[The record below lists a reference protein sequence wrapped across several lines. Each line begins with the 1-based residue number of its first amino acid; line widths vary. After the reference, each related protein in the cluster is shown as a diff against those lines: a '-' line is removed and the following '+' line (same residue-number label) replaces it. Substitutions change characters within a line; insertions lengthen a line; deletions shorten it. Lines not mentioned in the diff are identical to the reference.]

1 MLRKTTIL
9 AASALMALSAGA
21 AYAQRMPGG
30 SQQLCAPRAAL
41 VEKLK
46 AEFDEEPESVGV
58 THSGGLFEVLASSS
72 GTWTV
77 LATGP
82 NGVSCLVLSGDG
94 WMSKER
100 NATEKAQ
107 GAAKKIDM

>member
-9 AASALMALSAGA
+9 AASAFLALTAGA
-21 AYAQRMPGG
+21 AQAQQRMPGG

-46 AEFDEEPESVGV
+46 SEFDEEPQSVGV
-58 THSGGLFEVLASSS
+58 THSGGLFEVLSSAS

-94 WMSKER
+94 WITKDREPD
-100 NATEKAQ
+100 KAQ
-107 GAAKKIDM
+107 GASKKVDM

>member
-1 MLRKTTIL
+1 MLRKSLIL
-9 AASALMALSAGA
+9 AAAALTVSFVTA
-21 AYAQRMPGG
+21 AEAQRLPN
-30 SQQLCAPRAAL
+30 SQQICAPRAQI

-46 AEFDEEPESVGV
+46 AEFNEEPQAIGV
-58 THSGGLFEVLASSS
+58 THSGGLFEILSSES

-94 WMSKER
+94 WMSKMDR
-100 NATEKAQ
+100 DNATKVE
-107 GAAKKIDM
+107 GAKRNL

>member
-1 MLRKTTIL
+1 MLRKSLFLTATAL
-9 AASALMALSAGA
+9 TVSFVTAAQAQ
-21 AYAQRMPGG
+21 QRMPN
-30 SQQLCAPRAAL
+30 SQQICAPRAQL

-46 AEFDEEPESVGV
+46 AEFKEEPQAIGV
-58 THSGGLFEVLASSS
+58 THSGGLFEILSSES

-94 WMSKER
+94 WMSKMDRDNSTKVEGKR
-100 NATEKAQ
+100 NL
-107 GAAKKIDM
+107 

>member
-1 MLRKTTIL
+1 MLRKPLIL
-9 AASALMALSAGA
+9 TAMALTVSFVSVAQA
-21 AYAQRMPGG
+21 QQRMPNG
-30 SQQLCAPRAAL
+30 QQVCAPRAAL

-46 AEFDEEPESVGV
+46 SEFNEEPQAIGV
-58 THSGGLFEVLASSS
+58 THSGGLFEILSSDS

-94 WMSKER
+94 WMSKMER
-100 NATEKAQ
+100 ENKAT
-107 GAAKKIDM
+107 GASKKDL

>member
-1 MLRKTTIL
+1 MLRKTMIL
-9 AASALMALSAGA
+9 TAMAFTVSFVTSAQ
-21 AYAQRMPGG
+21 AQRMPN
-30 SQQLCAPRAAL
+30 SQQICAPRATL

-46 AEFDEEPESVGV
+46 AEFNEEPQAIGV
-58 THSGGLFEVLASSS
+58 THSGGLFEVLSSDS

-94 WMSKER
+94 WMSKMER
-100 NATEKAQ
+100 ENKAT
-107 GAAKKIDM
+107 GASKKDL

>member
-1 MLRKTTIL
+1 MRRSVIL
-9 AASALMALSAGA
+9 TAMALTALTVSTAHA
-21 AYAQRMPGG
+21 QQRMPN
-30 SQQLCAPRAAL
+30 SQQVCAPRAAL

-46 AEFDEEPESVGV
+46 SEFDEEPQAIGV
-58 THSGGLFEVLASSS
+58 THNGGLFEILSSAA

-94 WMSKER
+94 WMSKMDREP
-100 NATEKAQ
+100 NTTKAQ
-107 GAAKKIDM
+107 GAKRLDM

>member
-1 MLRKTTIL
+1 MLRKTTFL
-9 AASALMALSAGA
+9 AASALVALSAGA
-21 AYAQRMPGG
+21 ALAQGMPNGR
-30 SQQLCAPRAAL
+30 QLCAPRAAI

-46 AEFDEEPESVGV
+46 AEFGEEPEGLGV
-58 THSGGLFEVLASSS
+58 TDSGGLFEILSSTS

>member
-9 AASALMALSAGA
+9 AASALMVLAAGA
-21 AYAQRMPGG
+21 AQAQRMQGG
-30 SQQLCAPRAAL
+30 SQQICAPRAAL

-46 AEFDEEPESVGV
+46 SEFNEEPQSVGV
-58 THSGGLFEVLASSS
+58 THSGGLFEVLSSES

-100 NATEKAQ
+100 DATSKAQ

>member
-1 MLRKTTIL
+1 MLRKSLIL
-9 AASALMALSAGA
+9 AAADLTVSFVTA
-21 AYAQRMPGG
+21 AEAQRLPN
-30 SQQLCAPRAAL
+30 SQQICAPRAQI

-46 AEFDEEPESVGV
+46 AEFNEEPQAIGV
-58 THSGGLFEVLASSS
+58 THSGGLFEILSSES

-94 WMSKER
+94 WMSKMDR
-100 NATEKAQ
+100 DNATKVE
-107 GAAKKIDM
+107 GAKRNL

>member
-1 MLRKTTIL
+1 MLRKPLIF
-9 AASALMALSAGA
+9 AASALMALTVSAA
-21 AYAQRMPGG
+21 HAQQRMPGG
-30 SQQLCAPRAAL
+30 QQICAPRAAL

-46 AEFDEEPESVGV
+46 AEFNEEPQSVGV
-58 THSGGLFEVLASSS
+58 THSGGLFEVLSSES

-94 WMSKER
+94 WMTKER
-100 NATEKAQ
+100 EATSKAQ
-107 GAAKKIDM
+107 GAAKKLDM